1 MTHSAGLA
9 MDADVLE
16 PMPLEARPR
25 QAVSA
30 DVEALHRGLMDELDP
45 TRRGHIHIELGRIA
59 LKDGRLEAAARHF
72 REALTLDPR
81 LEHARAWLEQLGER
95 VERERPRGLKG
106 LLERVS
112 LLRRR

>member
-1 MTHSAGLA
+1 MTQTAVMT

-16 PMPLEARPR
+16 PTPLEARPR
-25 QAVSA
+25 QGVSA

-45 TRRGHIHIELGRIA
+45 TRRGHIHVELGRIA

-81 LEHARAWLEQLGER
+81 LEHARRYLEELGER
-95 VERERPRGLKG
+95 VGAHEPKGLRGLIG
-106 LLERVS
+106 RLMPG
-112 LLRRR
+112 RR